1 MKSKQ
6 KRKRHANAI
15 TDQNKRLK
23 DLANKDDL
31 ESIYKKILDRVV
43 KEGFDEMRELT
54 CEINLDDLIY

>member
-1 MKSKQ
+1 MKNKQ
-6 KRKRHANAI
+6 KRKKQANTI

-31 ESIYKKILDRVV
+31 ASIYKKILDRVV